1 MRFALLSAGAC
12 LLCFLSSVPGVA
24 KAQESKWY
32 SGEGKYY
39 LAVFAGT
46 AYPEDLQ
53 NVSNPTTGAQ
63 LADREVNANFPT
75 NFDEIDDFDL
85 DGIYGIKVGFIPEKD
100 YTWFGLEAEYFVT
113 NTEVLPGG
121 GLTNANLEVQA
132 LSLNFVLRYPDFWIE
147 PYIGVGPSL
156 MWASS
161 HQFQGADGG
170 DSITAPGLNLLAGL
184 RIPIFNRM
192 MLFGEYKHT
201 RATLDF
207 KSIRVDYRLHAL
219 VAGVGVM
226 F

>member
-1 MRFALLSAGAC
+1 MKIAALVVSASSLF
-12 LLCFLSSVPGVA
+12 LLLAIPGVA
-24 KAQESKWY
+24 TAGERQEFTEEARFY
-32 SGEGKYY
+32 IA
-39 LAVFAGT
+39 LFAGVT
-46 AYPEDLQ
+46 RPEDLQ
-53 NVSNPTTGAQ
+53 NVTGRPEGAPLPDRKLDNGGISN
-63 LADREVNANFPT
+63 
-75 NFDEIDDFDL
+75 
-85 DGIYGIKVGFIPEKD
+85 GIYGVKVGFIPEKE
-100 YTWFGLEAEYFVT
+100 YTWFGVEGEYFVT
-113 NTEVLPGG
+113 DSEVSADPGG
-121 GLTNANLEVQA
+121 NGPANMSVSA
-132 LSLNFVLRYPDFWIE
+132 LSMNFLLRDADGWIQ

>member
-1 MRFALLSAGAC
+1 MKIAALVVSASSLF
-12 LLCFLSSVPGVA
+12 LLLAIPGVA
-24 KAQESKWY
+24 TAGERQEFTEEARFY
-32 SGEGKYY
+32 IA
-39 LAVFAGT
+39 LFAGVT
-46 AYPEDLQ
+46 RPEDLQ
-53 NVSNPTTGAQ
+53 NVTTRPEGTPLPDRKLDNGGISN
-63 LADREVNANFPT
+63 
-75 NFDEIDDFDL
+75 
-85 DGIYGIKVGFIPEKD
+85 GIYGVKFGFIPEKE
-100 YTWFGLEAEYFVT
+100 YTWFGVEGEYFVT
-113 NTEVLPGG
+113 DSEVGGVPGG
-121 GLTNANLEVQA
+121 NGPANMSVSA
-132 LSLNFVLRYPDFWIE
+132 LSMNFLLRDADGWIQ

>member
-1 MRFALLSAGAC
+1 MKIAALFVSASSLF
-12 LLCFLSSVPGVA
+12 LLLAIPGVSTA
-24 KAQESKWY
+24 
-32 SGEGKYY
+32 GERKEFTEEARFYIA
-39 LAVFAGT
+39 LFAGMT
-46 AYPEDLQ
+46 RPEDLQ
-53 NVSNPTTGAQ
+53 NVTDVGTGGG
-63 LADREVNANFPT
+63 LSDRK
-75 NFDEIDDFDL
+75 L
-85 DGIYGIKVGFIPEKD
+85 DNSGMYNGIYGVKFGFIPEKE
-100 YTWFGLEAEYFVT
+100 YTWFGVEGEYFVT
-113 NTEVLPGG
+113 DSEVSADPGG
-121 GLTNANLEVQA
+121 NGPANMSVSA
-132 LSLNFVLRYPDFWIE
+132 LSMNFILRDADGWIQ

>member
-1 MRFALLSAGAC
+1 MKIAALFVSASSLF
-12 LLCFLSSVPGVA
+12 LLLAIPGVA
-24 KAQESKWY
+24 TAGERQEFTEEARFY
-32 SGEGKYY
+32 IAL
-39 LAVFAGT
+39 LAGVT
-46 AYPEDLQ
+46 RPEDLQ
-53 NVSNPTTGAQ
+53 NVTTRPEGAPLPDRKLDNGGISN
-63 LADREVNANFPT
+63 
-75 NFDEIDDFDL
+75 
-85 DGIYGIKVGFIPEKD
+85 GIYGVKFGFIPEKE
-100 YTWFGLEAEYFVT
+100 YTWFGVEGEYFVT
-113 NTEVLPGG
+113 DSEVGGVPGG
-121 GLTNANLEVQA
+121 NGPANMSVSA
-132 LSLNFVLRYPDFWIE
+132 LSMNFLLRDADGWIQ